1 MHSDPLPLQLNSIS
15 QNYPFDPWETFCMI
29 PGQERYIEIG
39 INSLISVSVHILSEI
54 FSREKKICTGLKD
67 GLMQHSSQGSDG

>member
-1 MHSDPLPLQLNSIS
+1 
-15 QNYPFDPWETFCMI
+15 MI